1 MRYLLTLLAL
11 ALVLLGLAACNPKDE
26 DTTGGEDDTNM
37 RKPDMTGETA
47 ELEPVKLGFNLEMTG
62 DAATFGLS
70 AQKGAELA
78 LEELKTTGIL
88 GRPVESVFDDNA
100 SQSAQAAQVASK
112 LINQDKVHVVI
123 GAVGSS
129 QSIAMARIAE
139 DAKVPMVTPASTNPA
154 VTMDN
159 GTVREYVFRT
169 CFTDDFQGEGIV
181 DFAVNGPL
189 QAQRAIVFYDAEND
203 YSVGIYE
210 TIMNVASRM
219 GLEIVD
225 QDNYMSKSEQD
236 FRAKLNRLKLA
247 DAEVMI
253 VPGYYNDV
261 AKIANQA
268 REVGLSI
275 PLLGGDGFDS
285 PDLWKNA
292 GVNIEGCYF
301 TNHYAADDM
310 DPAVQNFITK
320 YKQRYGGAVP
330 DAMSILTYDA
340 VLVVAD
346 AITRAGGTDPAA
358 VAKALAETKNFKG
371 AAGTITINEMH
382 NATKK
387 LVVLEIGEGGALK
400 WVYTFDP
407 LADAG
412 EAETAEPEEAAG
424 GDEMPAMENGETAEG
439 EGEEAAPEEGEAGM
453 EGEEGEGTEPETPAE
468 PETGG
473 E

>member
-11 ALVLLGLAACNPKDE
+11 ALVLMGLAACNPKEDE
-26 DTTGGEDDTNM
+26 DDGADDTAM
-37 RKPDMTGETA
+37 RKPDLTQA
-47 ELEPVKLGFNLEMTG
+47 VEPIKFGFNLEMTG

-78 LEELKTTGIL
+78 LEELKAKGGIL
-88 GRPVESVFDDNA
+88 GRPVEAVFDDNA

-139 DAKVPMVTPASTNPA
+139 EAQVPMVTPASTNPA
-154 VTMDN
+154 VTLDADK
-159 GTVREYVFRT
+159 VREYVFRT

-189 QAQRAIVFYDAEND
+189 AAKQAVVFYDAEND

-210 TIMNVASRM
+210 TVKRIAAGM
-219 GLEIVD
+219 GLELVAED
-225 QDNYMSKSEQD
+225 SYLSRSEQD
-236 FRAKLNRLKLA
+236 FRPKLNRFKGLSFDVL
-247 DAEVMI
+247 I

-268 REVGLSI
+268 RELGI
-275 PLLGGDGFDS
+275 TQPLLGGDGFDS

-292 GVNIEGCYF
+292 GANIEGSYF

-310 DPAVQNFITK
+310 DPAVQDFISK
-320 YKQRYGGAVP
+320 YKQHFGGEVP
-330 DAMSILTYDA
+330 DAMGILTYDA

-358 VAKALAETKNFKG
+358 VAQALAGTANLKG
-371 AAGTITINEMH
+371 AAGAITINPQH

-387 LVVLEIGEGGALK
+387 LVVLEVGAGGALK

-407 LADAG
+407 LAGEQAAPAAEAG
-412 EAETAEPEEAAG
+412 AAAGDGESAETAAP
-424 GDEMPAMENGETAEG
+424 AEG
-439 EGEEAAPEEGEAGM
+439 EG
-453 EGEEGEGTEPETPAE
+453 
-468 PETGG
+468 GG
-473 E
+473 DGVGI